1 MSEVPAARR
10 GQINRRGVC
19 TQVAVRRVRLTF
31 EGDLITDPVIYQLG
45 KDFNIVTNIRRAEVH
60 ADVGWVVLEL
70 DGAEAEIDMA
80 LAWAAG
86 KGVRV
91 DLVTGDVIEG

>member
-1 MSEVPAARR
+1 MRQSGGTAHPDNPIVSCKR
-10 GQINRRGVC
+10 
-19 TQVAVRRVRLTF
+19 VAIRRVRLTF

-45 KDFNIVTNIRRAEVH
+45 KDFDIVTNIRRAEVH
-60 ADVGWVVLEL
+60 ADVGWVILEL

-80 LAWAAG
+80 LAWASG

-91 DLVTGDVIEG
+91 DPLTGNVIEG

>member
-1 MSEVPAARR
+1 LKS
-10 GQINRRGVC
+10 
-19 TQVAVRRVRLTF
+19 VAIRRVRLTF

-45 KDFNIVTNIRRAEVH
+45 KDFDIVTNIRRAEVH
-60 ADVGWVVLEL
+60 TDVGWVILEL

-91 DLVTGDVIEG
+91 DPLTGNVIEG

>member
-1 MSEVPAARR
+1 MA
-10 GQINRRGVC
+10 I
-19 TQVAVRRVRLTF
+19 RRVRLTF
-31 EGDLITDPVIYQLG
+31 EGDQITEPVIYQLG
-45 KDFNIVTNIRRAEVH
+45 KDFEIITNIRRAEVH
-60 ADVGWVVLEL
+60 ADVGWVILEL

-91 DLVTGDVIEG
+91 DPISGDVIEG

>member
-1 MSEVPAARR
+1 MA
-10 GQINRRGVC
+10 I
-19 TQVAVRRVRLTF
+19 RRVRLTF

-45 KDFNIVTNIRRAEVH
+45 KDFDIVTNIRRAEVH
-60 ADVGWVVLEL
+60 TDVGWVILEL
-70 DGAEAEIDMA
+70 DGAEAELDMA

-91 DLVTGDVIEG
+91 DPLTGNVIEG

>member
-1 MSEVPAARR
+1 MV
-10 GQINRRGVC
+10 I
-19 TQVAVRRVRLTF
+19 RRVRLTF
-31 EGDLITDPVIYQLG
+31 ERELITDPLIYQLG
-45 KDFNIVTNIRRAEVH
+45 RDFDIVTNIRRAEVH

-80 LAWAAG
+80 LAWASG

-91 DLVTGDVIEG
+91 DPIDGDVLEG

>member
-1 MSEVPAARR
+1 MKS
-10 GQINRRGVC
+10 
-19 TQVAVRRVRLTF
+19 VAIRRVRLTF

-45 KDFNIVTNIRRAEVH
+45 KDFDIVTNIRRAEVH
-60 ADVGWVVLEL
+60 TDVGWVILEL

-91 DLVTGDVIEG
+91 DPLTGNVIEG

>member
-1 MSEVPAARR
+1 
-10 GQINRRGVC
+10 
-19 TQVAVRRVRLTF
+19 VAIRRVRLTF
-31 EGDLITDPVIYQLG
+31 EGDQITDPVIYQLG
-45 KDFNIVTNIRRAEVH
+45 KDFEIVTNIRRAEVH
-60 ADVGWVVLEL
+60 ADVGWVILEL

-91 DLVTGDVIEG
+91 DSLSGDVIEG

>member
-1 MSEVPAARR
+1 M
-10 GQINRRGVC
+10 GQSGGATLTDNLTGSCRH
-19 TQVAVRRVRLTF
+19 VAIRRVRLTF

-45 KDFNIVTNIRRAEVH
+45 KDFDIITNIRRAEVH
-60 ADVGWVVLEL
+60 ADVGWVILEL

-80 LAWAAG
+80 LAWASG

-91 DLVTGDVIEG
+91 DPITGNVIEG

>member
-1 MSEVPAARR
+1 MA
-10 GQINRRGVC
+10 I
-19 TQVAVRRVRLTF
+19 RRVRLTF
-31 EGDLITDPVIYQLG
+31 EGDQITDPVIYQLG
-45 KDFNIVTNIRRAEVH
+45 KDFEIVTNIRRAEVH
-60 ADVGWVVLEL
+60 ADVGWVILEL

-91 DLVTGDVIEG
+91 DPLSGDVIEG

>member
-1 MSEVPAARR
+1 MKS
-10 GQINRRGVC
+10 
-19 TQVAVRRVRLTF
+19 VAIRRVRLTF

-45 KDFNIVTNIRRAEVH
+45 KDFDIVTNIRRAEVH
-60 ADVGWVVLEL
+60 TDVGWVILEL

-91 DLVTGDVIEG
+91 DQLTGNVIEG

>member
-1 MSEVPAARR
+1 MA
-10 GQINRRGVC
+10 I
-19 TQVAVRRVRLTF
+19 RRVRLTF

-45 KDFNIVTNIRRAEVH
+45 KDFDIVTNIRRAEVH
-60 ADVGWVVLEL
+60 TDVGWVILEL

-91 DLVTGDVIEG
+91 DPLTGNVIEG